1 MDIQS
6 FISEHFYD
14 VLFCSLTI
22 IGGVIATIILNKR
35 SNKTNSYQLRAYIP
49 TIWTS
54 LGILFTFVSIYVS
67 LLKYN
72 GDDIMLL
79 INNIVPAFS
88 TSIIGIAGAIWTSI
102 SNKWKLAEDEKKDND
117 KFNRLN
123 RALSRNGE
131 INSPELVLF
140 EIVESIRNGN
150 KAIVDKLNVSEQ
162 NETQQFTQLNG
173 LLSRL
178 SGEANATISG
188 ALKTQKEDFGSAIG
202 NLQSSFNVALDKQN
216 NTLAEKMASLESM
229 LKVEIGNM
237 QTANNGFINTLVTT
251 VNSLMDTIKDKLA
264 KESEER
270 NKQLIDY
277 INGEGTRNRDFIKK
291 QEELYESIK
300 VSIETLLTDMRR
312 LFEED
317 VKRTINTFAEKQHE
331 LSANTIELCNTKLI
345 SDSNDYL
352 SNHMSAMSVYLASL
366 DRQTQ
371 ETYNSFI
378 ETVKTMEE
386 NVASK
391 MGELYEKQN
400 GLIKQTIDDNRNSI
414 NSSLK
419 ENESSIQR
427 ILDANKDAIETVSI
441 EIKNDNEEIKK
452 ELVASQKRWKDE
464 AEEVQRTH
472 NSEVKIINDNARV
485 SIQDILTKITSIEM
499 ALQLSLTKI
508 KDDVVKSIESF
519 EKEQNEVRKFVIESN
534 KGLQTD
540 LTKQIHDAFQINEAK
555 DASSKLIDSIH
566 NTINSLNTQT
576 TSIAGN
582 LSKVNESIVN
592 STENYSKV
600 VGESNDVIRYISGT
614 LELFK
619 NHINTIH
626 ILNSNVNSLE
636 SVLSELQQSIQQ
648 MKELQDNS
656 NVGKISGKRNKT
668 EQK

>member
-6 FISEHFYD
+6 FMSEHLYD
-14 VLFCSLTI
+14 ILFCSLTI
-22 IGGVIATIILNKR
+22 IGGVIATIVLNKR

-102 SNKWKLAEDEKKDND
+102 NNKWKLAEDEKKDND

-150 KAIVDKLNVSEQ
+150 KAVVDKLNVSEQ

-216 NTLAEKMASLESM
+216 NTLAERMASLESM

-237 QTANNGFINTLVTT
+237 QTTNNGFINTLVTT
-251 VNSLMDTIKDKLA
+251 VKDKLA

-277 INGEGTRNRDFIKK
+277 IKDEGTRNRDFIKK

-300 VSIETLLTDMRR
+300 VSIEALLTDMRR

-317 VKRTINTFAEKQHE
+317 VKRTINTFAEKQLE

-485 SIQDILTKITSIEM
+485 SIQDILTKISSIEM

-540 LTKQIHDAFQINEAK
+540 LTKQIHDAFQVNEAK

-656 NVGKISGKRNKT
+656 NVGKISGKRNKI

>member
-178 SGEANATISG
+178 SGETNATISG

-452 ELVASQKRWKDE
+452 ELVASQKRWKNE

-540 LTKQIHDAFQINEAK
+540 LTKQIHDAFQVNEAK

>member
-6 FISEHFYD
+6 LMSEHLYD
-14 VLFCSLTI
+14 LLFCSLTI
-22 IGGVIATIILNKR
+22 IGGVIATFVLNKH
-35 SNKTNSYQLRAYIP
+35 SDKTHSYQLRAYIP
-49 TIWTS
+49 TVWTS

-88 TSIIGIAGAIWTSI
+88 TSIIGIAGAICTSI

-123 RALSRNGE
+123 KALSRNGE

-140 EIVESIRNGN
+140 EIVESIRYGN
-150 KAIVDKLNVSEQ
+150 KILVDELNKSEQ
-162 NETQQFTQLNG
+162 NKTQQFTQLNG
-173 LLSRL
+173 LLNRL
-178 SGEANATISG
+178 SGEATATING
-188 ALKTQKEDFGSAIG
+188 ALNTQKEDFNRVI
-202 NLQSSFNVALDKQN
+202 NELQSSFNVALENQN
-216 NTLAEKMASLESM
+216 KTLAEKMTSLESM
-229 LKVEIGNM
+229 LKGEIRNM
-237 QTANNGFINTLVTT
+237 QTANNGFINTLVNT
-251 VNSLMDTIKDKLA
+251 VNSLMDTIKEKLA

-300 VSIETLLTDMRR
+300 VSIEALQNDMRQ

-317 VKRTINTFAEKQHE
+317 IKRTIETFAAKQHE

-345 SDSNDYL
+345 TDSNEYL
-352 SNHMSAMSVYLASL
+352 SNHMSAMSVYLTSL
-366 DRQTQ
+366 DRQAQ
-371 ETYNSFI
+371 EAYNSFI
-378 ETVKTMEE
+378 ETIKTMEE

-391 MGELYEKQN
+391 LGELYETQN
-400 GLIKQTIDDNRNSI
+400 GLIKQTIDDNRDSI
-414 NSSLK
+414 KSSLK
-419 ENESSIQR
+419 ENELSIQK
-427 ILDANKDAIETVSI
+427 ILDANKDAIEIVSQ
-441 EIKNDNEEIKK
+441 EIKKDNEEIKH
-452 ELVASQKRWKDE
+452 ELVASQKRWKDQ

-472 NSEVKIINDNARV
+472 NSEVKAINDNARV
-485 SIQDILTKITSIEM
+485 SIQDILTKITSIET
-499 ALQLSLTKI
+499 ALQLSLTNI

-519 EKEQNEVRKFVIESN
+519 EKEQNEVRKFVTESN
-534 KGLQTD
+534 NGLQTD
-540 LTKQIHDAFQINEAK
+540 LRKQIHDAFQINEAK
-555 DASSKLIDSIH
+555 EASSKLIDSIH
-566 NTINSLNTQT
+566 NTINGLNIQT

-592 STENYSKV
+592 STEKYSKV
-600 VGESNDVIRYISGT
+600 VGESSDVIRYISGT

-636 SVLSELQQSIQQ
+636 SVLRELQQSIQQ
-648 MKELQDNS
+648 MKELQDYSNS
-656 NVGKISGKRNKT
+656 VNKSGKRNKP

>member
-1 MDIQS
+1 MDIQL

-540 LTKQIHDAFQINEAK
+540 LTKQIHDAFQVNEAK

>member
-540 LTKQIHDAFQINEAK
+540 LTKQIHDAFQVNEAK

>member
-1 MDIQS
+1 MDIQL

-391 MGELYEKQN
+391 MGELYEKQ
-400 GLIKQTIDDNRNSI
+400 
-414 NSSLK
+414 
-419 ENESSIQR
+419 
-427 ILDANKDAIETVSI
+427 KDFASAVEWY
-441 EIKNDNEEIKK
+441 EKAGKK
-452 ELVASQKRWKDE
+452 GKA
-464 AEEVQRTH
+464 
-472 NSEVKIINDNARV
+472 
-485 SIQDILTKITSIEM
+485 
-499 ALQLSLTKI
+499 
-508 KDDVVKSIESF
+508 
-519 EKEQNEVRKFVIESN
+519 
-534 KGLQTD
+534 
-540 LTKQIHDAFQINEAK
+540 
-555 DASSKLIDSIH
+555 SKLRLLH
-566 NTINSLNTQT
+566 PFK
-576 TSIAGN
+576 
-582 LSKVNESIVN
+582 SK
-592 STENYSKV
+592 K
-600 VGESNDVIRYISGT
+600 
-614 LELFK
+614 
-619 NHINTIH
+619 
-626 ILNSNVNSLE
+626 
-636 SVLSELQQSIQQ
+636 
-648 MKELQDNS
+648 
-656 NVGKISGKRNKT
+656 
-668 EQK
+668 

>member
-6 FISEHFYD
+6 FMSEHLYD
-14 VLFCSLTI
+14 ILFCSLTI
-22 IGGVIATIILNKR
+22 IGGVIATIVLNKR

-216 NTLAEKMASLESM
+216 NTLAERMASLESM

-237 QTANNGFINTLVTT
+237 QTTNNGFINTLVTT

-277 INGEGTRNRDFIKK
+277 IKDEGTRNRDFIKK

-300 VSIETLLTDMRR
+300 ASIEALLTDMRR

-317 VKRTINTFAEKQHE
+317 VKQTINSFAEKQHE

-371 ETYNSFI
+371 ATYNSFI

-485 SIQDILTKITSIEM
+485 SIQDILTRITSIET

-540 LTKQIHDAFQINEAK
+540 LTKQIHDAFQVNEAK

-582 LSKVNESIVN
+582 LSKVNDSIVN
-592 STENYSKV
+592 STEKYSEV

-626 ILNSNVNSLE
+626 ILDSNVNSLE
-636 SVLSELQQSIQQ
+636 NVLSELQQSLQK
-648 MKELQDNS
+648 MKELQDDSIGGNK
-656 NVGKISGKRNKT
+656 GGKRNKP